1 MGVVHESIQD
11 GIRDGLI
18 ADQFVP
24 VLDGELAGHDGGG
37 ASMPVVEDLQEITPL
52 LGCER
57 RQTPVIQD
65 QELDARQRL
74 EEAAVAPSPCA
85 SSRAS
90 NKRGTRW

>member
-37 ASMPVVEDLQEITPL
+37 ASVPVVEDLQEITPL

-57 RQTPVIQD
+57 RQTPVID
-65 QELDARQRL
+65 
-74 EEAAVAPSPCA
+74 
-85 SSRAS
+85 SR
-90 NKRGTRW
+90 